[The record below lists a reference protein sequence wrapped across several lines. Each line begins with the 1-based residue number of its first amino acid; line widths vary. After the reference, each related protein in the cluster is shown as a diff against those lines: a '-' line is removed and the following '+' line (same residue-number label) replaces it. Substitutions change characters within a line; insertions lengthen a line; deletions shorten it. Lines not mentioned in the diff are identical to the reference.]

1 MANEIPTIYVVTD
14 IRTVPDGDSYAV
26 LINST
31 QHHTRNGA
39 EERYHTALAAAA
51 RSEQYPVYS
60 AIMATNEGFVL
71 ASQSYTHE
79 VVPPEPE
86 PEPENEGE

>member
-1 MANEIPTIYVVTD
+1 MANTPTIYVVTD
-14 IRTVPDGDSYAV
+14 IKTTPHEGGYAV

-31 QHHTRNGA
+31 QHQSRNGA

-60 AIMATNEGFVL
+60 AIMATNEGFVI

-79 VVPPEPE
+79 VQPEPE
-86 PEPENEGE
+86 PVETEGE

>member
-1 MANEIPTIYVVTD
+1 MEAIYIVTD
-14 IRTVPDGDSYAV
+14 IKTVADGSAV

-31 QHHTRNGA
+31 QHITRNGA

-51 RSEQYPVYS
+51 RSSQYPCYS
-60 AIMATNEGFVL
+60 AVMMTNEGFVI

-79 VVPPEPE
+79 LQPEQ
-86 PEPENEGE
+86 NEGE

>member
-1 MANEIPTIYVVTD
+1 MADTPTIYVVTD
-14 IRTVPDGDSYAV
+14 IKTTPHEGGYAV

-31 QHHTRNGA
+31 QHQSRNGA

-60 AIMATNEGFVL
+60 AIMATNEGFVI

-79 VVPPEPE
+79 VQPEPE
-86 PEPENEGE
+86 PVETEGE

>member
-1 MANEIPTIYVVTD
+1 MADTPTIYIVTD

-31 QHHTRNGA
+31 QHHSRNGA

-51 RSEQYPVYS
+51 RSDQYPVYS
-60 AIMATNEGFVL
+60 AIMATNEGFVI
-71 ASQSYTHE
+71 ASQSYKHE
-79 VVPPEPE
+79 VAPAPAEDE
-86 PEPENEGE
+86 AGE

>member
-1 MANEIPTIYVVTD
+1 METIYIVSD
-14 IRTVPDGDSYAV
+14 MRTVPDPATGGWAV
-26 LINST
+26 ITTTT

-60 AIMATNEGFVL
+60 AVLMTNEGFVL
-71 ASQSYTHE
+71 EHRAYLHDVT
-79 VVPPEPE
+79 PAPEPE
-86 PEPENEGE
+86 PEQDSE